1 MLASTAGA
9 VRWLPSTAV
18 ACCSTLFG
26 YAVMLGVGC
35 DAGLVDS
42 ISLFTYRL
50 DPRIGPLHRETAW
63 LGVGLRADCL
73 THVLPRCLPTPTEEA
88 DGNGYGVITG
98 RGGPSRQ
105 PPRVSVN
112 LVPLLL
118 TGVRLHPPG
127 WTDKNLCRCFGAPA
141 CRVFP
146 DHLITCWK
154 TVRSTHMSMY
164 NRTLARETLL
174 PQVCTRLLP
183 KLLLR
188 ASRKHLL

>member
-1 MLASTAGA
+1 MLSAIMLASTAGA

-98 RGGPSRQ
+98 RGGPSRRAAAQ
-105 PPRVSVN
+105 RVSVN
-112 LVPLLL
+112 LVPRCCGPAFDSIRPRADRQEHLPMF
-118 TGVRLHPPG
+118 RCPG
-127 WTDKNLCRCFGAPA
+127 LPG
-141 CRVFP
+141 FP
-146 DHLITCWK
+146 
-154 TVRSTHMSMY
+154 
-164 NRTLARETLL
+164 
-174 PQVCTRLLP
+174 
-183 KLLLR
+183 
-188 ASRKHLL
+188 